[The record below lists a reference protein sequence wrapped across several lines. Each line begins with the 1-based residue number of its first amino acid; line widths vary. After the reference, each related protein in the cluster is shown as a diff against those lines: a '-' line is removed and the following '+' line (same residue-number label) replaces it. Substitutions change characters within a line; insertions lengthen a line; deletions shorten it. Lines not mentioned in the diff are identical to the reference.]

1 MTVLKLTLLV
11 REVAS
16 FKNLTGIRI
25 NIFKQSIALKH
36 DFIIFQLPKQLNNNK
51 RKKCMSQLQRHYRD
65 YRKISLHVNFNL
77 QQKDCSTVVFQQTA
91 AAADHY
97 YSRLQLQQYATT
109 AVQQIST
116 SIILPPCCTAAQQN
130 NGTLNLNLQYIYIC
144 KLRIRVPLFCCTAAQ
159 QNIGTLILNL

>member
-36 DFIIFQLPKQLNNNK
+36 DVIIFQLPKQLNNNK

-65 YRKISLHVNFNL
+65 YREISLHVNFNL
-77 QQKDCSTVVFQQTA
+77 QQKDCSTLVFQQTA

-97 YSRLQLQQYATT
+97 CSRMQLQQC
-109 AVQQIST
+109 S
-116 SIILPPCCTAAQQN
+116 SMLHCCTAAQQN
-130 NGTLNLNLQYIYIC
+130 NGTLILNLQYIYIC
-144 KLRIRVPLFCCTAAQ
+144 KLRIRVPLFCCTAALLRSR
-159 QNIGTLILNL
+159 TLVP